1 MGTPEWAIPSLQA
14 VLDSG
19 SEISAVFTQ
28 PDRPVGRK
36 RVLTPSSI
44 KQFSQTQNLSVHS
57 PQKAGSPET
66 LELVR
71 SLAPELIIVCAYGQ
85 ILPHS
90 FLDIPRI
97 GCFNLHFSFLP
108 KLRGA
113 SPVQAAI
120 TYGLETTGVSLQKI
134 VLKLDAGPLIAAS
147 YHESIRPDDTTPLL
161 GSRLAE
167 IGGQLIRN
175 TLPKL
180 LEDNFT
186 TSEQNEGE
194 ATYCRIIKKDE
205 GRVRWTEET
214 AREIERKLRAF
225 TPWPGIFTFYSI
237 SRKNENKRR
246 IQLTKVEVVNES
258 FESGKVYPEL
268 IVGTRT
274 GGLRI
279 LRLKPEG
286 KQEMDA
292 DSFLRGNLQI
302 VGTVLE

>member
-28 PDRPVGRK
+28 PDRRVGRK
-36 RVLTPSSI
+36 RVLTTSSI
-44 KQFSQTQNLSVHS
+44 KQFAQNQKLPVHT
-57 PQKAGSPET
+57 PEKAGSPET

-71 SLAPELIIVCAYGQ
+71 SLTPEIIMVCAYGQ
-85 ILPHS
+85 ILPQS

-97 GCFNLHFSFLP
+97 GCFNLHFSLLP

-120 TYGLETTGVSLQKI
+120 ASGLETTGVSLQKI
-134 VLKLDAGPLIAAS
+134 VLKLDAGPMVAAS
-147 YHESIRPDDTTPLL
+147 KPETIRPDDTTPSL

-167 IGGQLIRN
+167 IGGQLIRK

-180 LEDNFT
+180 LAENFSAT
-186 TSEQNEGE
+186 EQNEDE

-292 DSFLRGNLQI
+292 DSFLRGNPQI

>member
-1 MGTPEWAIPSLQA
+1 M
-14 VLDSG
+14 
-19 SEISAVFTQ
+19 
-28 PDRPVGRK
+28 
-36 RVLTPSSI
+36 
-44 KQFSQTQNLSVHS
+44 
-57 PQKAGSPET
+57 
-66 LELVR
+66 
-71 SLAPELIIVCAYGQ
+71 
-85 ILPHS
+85 
-90 FLDIPRI
+90 
-97 GCFNLHFSFLP
+97 
-108 KLRGA
+108 
-113 SPVQAAI
+113 
-120 TYGLETTGVSLQKI
+120 
-134 VLKLDAGPLIAAS
+134 KLDAGPLVAAS
-147 YHESIRPDDTTPLL
+147 KSETIRPDDTTPSL

-167 IGGQLIRN
+167 IGGQLIRK

-180 LEDNFT
+180 LAENFSAT
-186 TSEQNEGE
+186 EQNEDE

-237 SRKNENKRR
+237 SGKNENKRR

-258 FESGKVYPEL
+258 FEPGKIFPEL

-292 DSFLRGNLQI
+292 DSFLRGNPQI

>member
-1 MGTPEWAIPSLQA
+1 
-14 VLDSG
+14 
-19 SEISAVFTQ
+19 
-28 PDRPVGRK
+28 
-36 RVLTPSSI
+36 
-44 KQFSQTQNLSVHS
+44 
-57 PQKAGSPET
+57 
-66 LELVR
+66 
-71 SLAPELIIVCAYGQ
+71 
-85 ILPHS
+85 
-90 FLDIPRI
+90 
-97 GCFNLHFSFLP
+97 
-108 KLRGA
+108 
-113 SPVQAAI
+113 
-120 TYGLETTGVSLQKI
+120 
-134 VLKLDAGPLIAAS
+134 
-147 YHESIRPDDTTPLL
+147 
-161 GSRLAE
+161 
-167 IGGQLIRN
+167 IGGQLIRK

-180 LEDNFT
+180 LAENFSAT
-186 TSEQNEGE
+186 EQNEGE

-214 AREIERKLRAF
+214 AREIERKLRSF

-237 SRKNENKRR
+237 SGKNENKRR

>member
-44 KQFSQTQNLSVHS
+44 KQFSQTQKLPVHT
-57 PQKAGSPET
+57 PEKAGNPET

>member
-44 KQFSQTQNLSVHS
+44 KQFSQTQKLPVHS
-57 PQKAGSPET
+57 PEKAGNPET

-90 FLDIPRI
+90 FLEIPRI
-97 GCFNLHFSFLP
+97 DCFNLHFSFLP

-147 YHESIRPDDTTPLL
+147 YHETTRPDDTTPSL

-167 IGGQLIRN
+167 IGGQLIRK

-180 LEDNFT
+180 LAENFSAT
-186 TSEQNEGE
+186 EQNEDE

-214 AREIERKLRAF
+214 AREIERKLRSF

-237 SRKNENKRR
+237 SGKNENKRR

-268 IVGTRT
+268 TVGTRT

-292 DSFLRGNLQI
+292 DSFLRGNPQI
-302 VGTVLE
+302 LGKVLE

>member
-1 MGTPEWAIPSLQA
+1 MGTPDWAIPSLQA
-14 VLDSG
+14 ILDSG
-19 SEISAVFTQ
+19 IKISTVFTQ

-36 RVLTPSSI
+36 RILTPSSI

-57 PQKAGSPET
+57 PEKAGSPDT

-71 SLAPELIIVCAYGQ
+71 SLTPEIILVCAYGQ
-85 ILPHS
+85 ILPQS

-120 TYGLETTGVSLQKI
+120 ASGLETTGVSLQNM
-134 VLKLDAGPLIAAS
+134 VLHLDTGPLVAAS
-147 YHESIRPDDTTPLL
+147 KPETIRPDDTTPLL

-167 IGGQLIRN
+167 ISGQLIHQ

-180 LEDNFT
+180 LAENLSAT
-186 TSEQNEGE
+186 EQNEDE
-194 ATYCRIIKKDE
+194 ATYCRIITKDE
-205 GRVRWTEET
+205 GRVLWTEET
-214 AREIERKLRAF
+214 ASEIERKLRAF
-225 TPWPGIFTFYSI
+225 TPWPGIFTYYSI
-237 SRKNENKRR
+237 SGKNEKKRR
-246 IQLTKVEVVNES
+246 VQLTKVEVVNES
-258 FESGKVYPEL
+258 FELGKVYPEL

>member
-28 PDRPVGRK
+28 PDRRVGRK
-36 RVLTPSSI
+36 RVLTMSSI
-44 KQFSQTQNLSVHS
+44 KQFAQNQKLPVYT
-57 PQKAGSPET
+57 PPKAGNPET

-71 SLAPELIIVCAYGQ
+71 SLTPELIIVCAYGQ
-85 ILPHS
+85 ILPQS

-97 GCFNLHFSFLP
+97 GCFNLHFSLLP

-120 TYGLETTGVSLQKI
+120 ASGLETTGVSLQKI
-134 VLKLDAGPLIAAS
+134 VLKLDAGPLVAAS
-147 YHESIRPDDTTPLL
+147 KPETIRPDDTTPLL
-161 GSRLAE
+161 GIRLAE
-167 IGGQLIRN
+167 IGGQLIHK
-175 TLPKL
+175 TLTKL
-180 LEDNFT
+180 LAENFSAT
-186 TSEQNEGE
+186 EQNEDE

-205 GRVRWTEET
+205 GRVLWAEET
-214 AREIERKLRAF
+214 AREIERKLRSF

-237 SRKNENKRR
+237 SGKNKNKRR

-292 DSFLRGNLQI
+292 DSFLRGNPQI
-302 VGTVLE
+302 LGKVLE

>member
-1 MGTPEWAIPSLQA
+1 MGTPDWAIPSLQA

-28 PDRPVGRK
+28 PDRRVGRK
-36 RVLTPSSI
+36 RVLTTSSI
-44 KQFSQTQNLSVHS
+44 KQFAQNQKLPIHT
-57 PQKAGSPET
+57 PPKAGNPET

-71 SLAPELIIVCAYGQ
+71 SLTPELIIVCAYGQ
-85 ILPHS
+85 ILPQS

-97 GCFNLHFSFLP
+97 GCFNLHFSLLP

-120 TYGLETTGVSLQKI
+120 ASGLETTGVSLQKI
-134 VLKLDAGPLIAAS
+134 VLKLDAGPMVAAS
-147 YHESIRPDDTTPLL
+147 KPETIRPDDTTPSL

-167 IGGQLIRN
+167 IGGQLIRK

-180 LEDNFT
+180 LAENFSAT
-186 TSEQNEGE
+186 EQNEDE

-214 AREIERKLRAF
+214 DHEIERKLRSF

-237 SRKNENKRR
+237 SGKNENKRR

-292 DSFLRGNLQI
+292 DSFLRGNPQI
-302 VGTVLE
+302 LGKVLE

>member
-1 MGTPEWAIPSLQA
+1 
-14 VLDSG
+14 
-19 SEISAVFTQ
+19 
-28 PDRPVGRK
+28 
-36 RVLTPSSI
+36 
-44 KQFSQTQNLSVHS
+44 
-57 PQKAGSPET
+57 
-66 LELVR
+66 LVR
-71 SLAPELIIVCAYGQ
+71 SLTPELIIVCAYGQ
-85 ILPHS
+85 ILPQS

-97 GCFNLHFSFLP
+97 GCFNLHFSLLP

-120 TYGLETTGVSLQKI
+120 ASGLETTGVSLQKI
-134 VLKLDAGPLIAAS
+134 VLKLDAGPMVAAS
-147 YHESIRPDDTTPLL
+147 KPETIRPDDTTPSL

-167 IGGQLIRN
+167 IGGQLIRK

-180 LEDNFT
+180 LAENFSAT
-186 TSEQNEGE
+186 EQNEDE

-205 GRVRWTEET
+205 GRVLWTEET
-214 AREIERKLRAF
+214 AREIERKLLAF

-237 SRKNENKRR
+237 SGKNKNKRR

-292 DSFLRGNLQI
+292 DSFLRGNPQI
-302 VGTVLE
+302 LGKVLE